1 MQPDL
6 VAHWSAFA
14 RQALPEGEGGFL
26 AARSLSGG
34 TLLVHAAP
42 EIDLALPGIARCD
55 DPEEANLSLVAH
67 RGDAAATAAEVEA
80 RMVLGERVA
89 VWDARLPDSA
99 DPALFD
105 ALLASTVYLGNL
117 AAYDID
123 LTRLLL
129 TAMIPVRDGT
139 AFRRYLATNMLYWW
153 GWRALVQAEIERRF
167 GTVIPPEMQARGVTQ
182 ARSRLGAHLYKMGRR
197 GLRFRLDD
205 VHFPG
210 GQVAALTFDLRPA

>member
-14 RQALPEGEGGFL
+14 RQSVPAGDGGFL
-26 AARSLSGG
+26 AARSLSSG
-34 TLLVHAAP
+34 TLLVHAPADV
-42 EIDLALPGIARCD
+42 DLTLPGIARCD
-55 DPEEANLSLVAH
+55 DPEEANLSVVAH
-67 RGDAAATAAEVEA
+67 RGDATATAAQVEE

-89 VWDARLPDSA
+89 VWDARLPESA

-153 GWRALVQAEIERRF
+153 AWRAVVQAEIERRF
-167 GTVIPPEMQARGVTQ
+167 GATIPPEAQARAVTQ

-197 GLRFRLDD
+197 GLRFRVDD
-205 VHFPG
+205 VEFPG
-210 GQVAALTFDLRPA
+210 GELAAMRFDLYPA

>member
-14 RQALPEGEGGFL
+14 RQPLPAGEGGFL

-34 TLLVHAAP
+34 TLLVHAPA
-42 EIDLALPGIARCD
+42 ELDLSLPGIARCD

-67 RGDAAATAAEVEA
+67 TGDAAAAAAQVEE

-89 VWDARLPDSA
+89 LWDARLPQRA
-99 DPALFD
+99 DPALFE

-117 AAYDID
+117 AAYDTD

-153 GWRALVQAEIERRF
+153 GWRAVTQAEIERRF
-167 GTVIPPEMQARGVTQ
+167 GALIPPDAQARAVTQ
-182 ARSRLGAHLYKMGRR
+182 ARSRLGAHLHRMGRR
-197 GLRFRLDD
+197 GLRFRLGE
-205 VHFPG
+205 VSFPG
-210 GQVAALTFDLRPA
+210 GQVAALRFELRPN